1 MSPKLAVE
9 DIRKTF
15 FKAEKNDLVG
25 IPVLDGVSLSVSQG
39 EFVSVIGPSG
49 CGKSTLLRIIDGLI
63 QPDQGRVLVFKVNTT
78 GTLQLTWN
86 SANTGAQATVQA
98 GLTINAT
105 TINAYYLGGATNVQ
119 VGTLTSGV
127 DYMVAIAPEPTAGSC
142 AVTKPRAAI
151 LALMSSPSPTVISA
165 IIRETS

>member
-63 QPDQGRVLVFKVNTT
+63 QPDQGRVLVD
-78 GTLQLTWN
+78 
-86 SANTGAQATVQA
+86 GAVVTRP
-98 GLTINAT
+98 GP
-105 TINAYYLGGATNVQ
+105 
-119 VGTLTSGV
+119 
-127 DYMVAIAPEPTAGSC
+127 DR
-142 AVTKPRAAI
+142 AV
-151 LALMSSPSPTVISA
+151 VFQYF
-165 IIRETS
+165 